1 TARNGLR
8 TGLVAYRLGGQV
20 IDTDGIENFITVN
33 ETTGSEFSS
42 NLAAH
47 IDQYDI
53 DAMTGI
59 RATDIEK
66 TDEAIL
72 VTLENGAVLESK

>member
-1 TARNGLR
+1 MILLVLR
-8 TGLVAYRLGGQV
+8 TSLLLKR
-20 IDTDGIENFITVN
+20 
-33 ETTGSEFSS
+33 TTGSEFSS

-53 DAMTGI
+53 DAMAY

-66 TDEAIL
+66 TDEAIK
-72 VTLENGAVLESK
+72 VTLENGAVLESKTSNLLRCQVGVS

>member
-1 TARNGLR
+1 MILLVLR
-8 TGLVAYRLGGQV
+8 TSLLLKKQL
-20 IDTDGIENFITVN
+20 
-33 ETTGSEFSS
+33 GSEFSS

-66 TDEAIL
+66 TDEAIK
-72 VTLENGAVLESK
+72 VTLENGAIFRK